1 MAMAAGRRQHCEAMA
16 TRPSELIYA
25 VDERPPWPK
34 LVALG
39 LQHTLL
45 ICVYL
50 VLVSIV
56 AKDAA
61 ASHDVT
67 LNAISLGMI
76 GLAIGAV
83 LQAQRAGPIGSGYL
97 AVPVFSAIYLGPSVL
112 AAKAGG
118 LPAVFGMTVF
128 AGAVEIILSRFLHR
142 LRPVFPPAVSG
153 FVVCIV
159 GIELGLV
166 GMDHTLAVEE
176 YGHPDF
182 AGHMAAAVLTLSV
195 SIGLSIWGRGAL
207 RLVCSLIGLASGLTA
222 AFLLGLVSA
231 PALRALESASWLS
244 LPHLEGL
251 SYSFDPLLAPAFL
264 AAGVA
269 ATLRT
274 IGVVTTCQRINDADW
289 KRPDMRTIEGGVLA
303 DGLGCA
309 IGGLLGAPGMSTGP
323 SLVGVSNATGATS
336 RYIALACGAILI
348 AMALVPKFAA
358 LFLMIPLSVIGG
370 MLVFTGAL
378 MIAGGIQV
386 MVSRSI
392 DTRMTY
398 VIGISFLLGLSR
410 LVYPDYFDELPP
422 YLQSLTGSTL
432 ALGIASAIGLTL
444 LFRLGLRRR
453 EALPL
458 ETAGDP
464 SADLAGFL
472 RKEGKAWKIDPDVID
487 RAVSSTTHAVSHLQE
502 AHLISK
508 PVGLSASYDGTDLR
522 VELQYEGRSPSLPD
536 LKMPTGHLAE
546 EESSSHGLASFLSGV
561 YADRVDSST
570 KGSLASLRLYFAA

>member
-1 MAMAAGRRQHCEAMA
+1 MA
-16 TRPSELIYA
+16 TRPSELAYA

-39 LQHTLL
+39 LQHTFL

-50 VLVSIV
+50 VLVAIV

-61 ASHDVT
+61 ASHDAT
-67 LNAISLGMI
+67 LNVISLGMI
-76 GLAIGAV
+76 GLAIGAM

-128 AGAVEIILSRFLHR
+128 AGAVEIVLSLSLHR
-142 LRPVFPPAVSG
+142 LRPIFPPAVSG

-166 GMDHTLAVEE
+166 GMDHTLAVEA
-176 YGHPDF
+176 YGHPGF
-182 AGHMAAAVLTLSV
+182 ASHMAAALLTLAV
-195 SIGLSIWGRGAL
+195 SIGLSIWGRGPL
-207 RLVCSLIGLASGLTA
+207 RLVCSLIGLSSGLAA
-222 AFLLGLVSA
+222 AFLLGLIPA
-231 PALRALESASWLS
+231 PSLRALENASWLS
-244 LPHLEGL
+244 LPQLDTL
-251 SYSFDPLLAPAFL
+251 SYSFDPLLVPAFL

-269 ATLRT
+269 AALRT

-289 KRPDMRTIEGGVLA
+289 KRPDMRTIQGGVFA

-309 IGGLLGAPGMSTGP
+309 IGGLLGAPGMSAGP
-323 SLVGVSNATGATS
+323 SLVGVSKATGATS
-336 RYIALACGAILI
+336 RYIAYACGGILI

-358 LFLMIPLSVIGG
+358 LFLMIPLSVAGG
-370 MLVFTGAL
+370 MLVFTGAF

-410 LVYPDYFDELPP
+410 LVYPDYFDDLPR
-422 YLQSLTGSTL
+422 YMQVVTGSTL
-432 ALGIASAIGLTL
+432 ARGIASAVGLTL
-444 LFRLGLRRR
+444 LFRLGLRRG
-453 EALPL
+453 EVLPL
-458 ETAGDP
+458 EASGAT
-464 SADLAGFL
+464 SADLDCFL
-472 RKEGKAWKIDPDVID
+472 RKEGKAWKIDPEVID
-487 RAVSSTTHAVSHLQE
+487 RATSSIAHAISHLQE
-502 AHLISK
+502 AHLMEK
-508 PVGLSASYDGTDLR
+508 PVTLGASYDGTDLAI
-522 VELQYEGRSPSLPD
+522 ELQYEGSSPSLPD
-536 LKMPTGHLAE
+536 LRLPERDLAE
-546 EESSSHGLASFLSGV
+546 EEASSHGLTSFLSGV
-561 YADRVDSST
+561 YADRIASSR